1 MLYEVKNVRQHKNE
15 GLRRWF
21 TDKDFD
27 LIIWY
32 DYNNKNIDGFQLCYD
47 KNNYERALTWIRADN
62 IFFHNKIDDGE
73 IPGTV
78 KQTPILVADG
88 LFDKNKIAEE
98 FKVKSNEIDKKIAKF
113 VYKKILEYFN

>member
-1 MLYEVKNVRQHKNE
+1 MLYEIKNVKQHKNE

-47 KNNYERALTWIRADN
+47 KSNYERVLTWVRADN
-62 IFFHNKIDDGE
+62 IFFHKYIKM
-73 IPGTV
+73 IR
-78 KQTPILVADG
+78 
-88 LFDKNKIAEE
+88 
-98 FKVKSNEIDKKIAKF
+98 
-113 VYKKILEYFN
+113 